1 MTMDEAS
8 NRYDIPINVLKEYES
23 WGLCSTVKR
32 VMGAWQYD
40 DQDLE
45 RLSLIMVLHDVG
57 FRKDEVEEYMRLV
70 LEGETTRERRMRM
83 LEERRVEALDEI
95 HRREQ
100 KLEQLDYLRFRMQK
114 EQKEQSERRPGDPK

>member
-1 MTMDEAS
+1 MTIDEAS
-8 NRYDIPINVLKEYES
+8 ERYQIPAEILREYEG
-23 WGLCSTVKR
+23 WGLC
-32 VMGAWQYD
+32 GADSVSWQCEK
-40 DQDLE
+40 QDLE

>member
-1 MTMDEAS
+1 MTIDEAS
-8 NRYDIPINVLKEYES
+8 ERYQIPAEILREYEG
-23 WGLCSTVKR
+23 WGLC
-32 VMGAWQYD
+32 GADSASWQCEK
-40 DQDLE
+40 QDLE

-114 EQKEQSERRPGDPK
+114 EQKEQSERRPGHPK

>member
-1 MTMDEAS
+1 MTIDEVS
-8 NRYDIPINVLKEYES
+8 ERYQIPAEILREYEG
-23 WGLCSTVKR
+23 WGLC
-32 VMGAWQYD
+32 GADSVSWQCGK
-40 DQDLE
+40 QDLE

>member
-1 MTMDEAS
+1 MTIDEVGE
-8 NRYDIPINVLKEYES
+8 RYQIPAEILREYEG
-23 WGLCSTVKR
+23 WGLC
-32 VMGAWQYD
+32 GADSASWQCEKH
-40 DQDLE
+40 DLE

-95 HRREQ
+95 HRKEQ
-100 KLEQLDYLRFRMQK
+100 KLERLDYLRFQMKK
-114 EQKEQSERRPGDPK
+114 EQEMKKSGNAL

>member
-1 MTMDEAS
+1 MTIDEVS
-8 NRYDIPINVLKEYES
+8 ERYQIPAEILREYEG
-23 WGLCSTVKR
+23 WGLC
-32 VMGAWQYD
+32 GADSVSWQCGK
-40 DQDLE
+40 QDLE

-114 EQKEQSERRPGDPK
+114 EQKEQSERRPGAPK

>member
-1 MTMDEAS
+1 MTIDETS
-8 NRYDIPINVLKEYES
+8 ERYQIPAEILREYEG
-23 WGLCSTVKR
+23 WGLC
-32 VMGAWQYD
+32 GADSASWQCEK
-40 DQDLE
+40 QDLE

>member
-1 MTMDEAS
+1 MTIDEAS
-8 NRYDIPINVLKEYES
+8 ERYQIPAEILREYEG
-23 WGLCSTVKR
+23 WGLC
-32 VMGAWQYD
+32 GADSASWQCEK
-40 DQDLE
+40 QDLE

-83 LEERRVEALDEI
+83 LEERRVEALDDI

-100 KLEQLDYLRFRMQK
+100 QLEQLDYLRFRMQK

>member
-1 MTMDEAS
+1 MTIDEVS
-8 NRYDIPINVLKEYES
+8 ERYQIPAEILREYEG
-23 WGLCSTVKR
+23 WGLC
-32 VMGAWQYD
+32 GADSASWQCEK
-40 DQDLE
+40 QDLE

>member
-1 MTMDEAS
+1 MTIDEVS
-8 NRYDIPINVLKEYES
+8 ERYQIPAEILREYEG
-23 WGLCSTVKR
+23 WGLC
-32 VMGAWQYD
+32 GADSASWQCEK
-40 DQDLE
+40 QDLE

-83 LEERRVEALDEI
+83 LEEKRVEALDEI
-95 HRREQ
+95 HRKEQ
-100 KLEQLDYLRFRMQK
+100 KLERLDYLRFQMKK

>member
-1 MTMDEAS
+1 
-8 NRYDIPINVLKEYES
+8 
-23 WGLCSTVKR
+23 
-32 VMGAWQYD
+32 
-40 DQDLE
+40 
-45 RLSLIMVLHDVG
+45 
-57 FRKDEVEEYMRLV
+57 MRLV

-114 EQKEQSERRPGDPK
+114 EQKEQSERRPGAPK

>member
-1 MTMDEAS
+1 MTIDEVS
-8 NRYDIPINVLKEYES
+8 ERYQIPAEILREYEG
-23 WGLCSTVKR
+23 WGLC
-32 VMGAWQYD
+32 GADSVSWQCEK
-40 DQDLE
+40 QDLE

-114 EQKEQSERRPGDPK
+114 EQKEQSERRPSDPK